1 MNLPPISAN
10 RRRGQPIV
18 ALSGVLACW
27 TAARVLAWS
36 FGAAAPAVVGAD
48 AAAGPGSESAAAQPA
63 SLAAPKRVAGET
75 SRAIQ
80 SSGYVPSMDH
90 VPSLI
95 PALQRPVDLAPDP
108 AAPLPQPLPVVAPA
122 MPSPGSPEAPDAA
135 RSRPNPTMAGGHQLM
150 FMAALSMVSMPP
162 ELVPPERIRPSDRR
176 SRSSPALAP
185 RWSADSWVLLR
196 RDGGLASLA
205 PSGGSYG
212 ASQIGAVLRYRLD
225 RASANKPSLY
235 LRTSGALNGT
245 REQDAAFG
253 LSLRP
258 IGNVPVLAL
267 AEARVTRNALG
278 TRVRPAAFVVSEFPT
293 AKLPLGLRGEAYV
306 QAGYVGGKG
315 ASAFVDGQARIDAK
329 LFNLGKTELRAGG
342 AAWGGAQT
350 GSSRLDLGPSA
361 SLSFR
366 LEDTVGARLSA
377 DWRFRVAGRAAPSS
391 GPALTLS
398 AGF

>member
-1 MNLPPISAN
+1 
-10 RRRGQPIV
+10 
-18 ALSGVLACW
+18 
-27 TAARVLAWS
+27 
-36 FGAAAPAVVGAD
+36 
-48 AAAGPGSESAAAQPA
+48 
-63 SLAAPKRVAGET
+63 
-75 SRAIQ
+75 
-80 SSGYVPSMDH
+80 
-90 VPSLI
+90 
-95 PALQRPVDLAPDP
+95 
-108 AAPLPQPLPVVAPA
+108 
-122 MPSPGSPEAPDAA
+122 
-135 RSRPNPTMAGGHQLM
+135 M
-150 FMAALSMVSMPP
+150 FMAALSMISMPP
-162 ELVPPERIRPSDRR
+162 ELVPTRDGSARPP
-176 SRSSPALAP
+176 SSLAP

-212 ASQIGAVLRYRLD
+212 ASQIGAVIRYRLD

-235 LRTSGALNGT
+235 LRTSAALNGT

-258 IGNVPVLAL
+258 LAKLPVLAL

-278 TRVRPAAFVVSEFPT
+278 TRIRPAAFVVTELPT
-293 AKLPLGLRGEAYV
+293 AKLPLGLRGDAYV

-329 LFNLGKTELRAGG
+329 LFQIGKAEMRAGG

-350 GSSRLDLGPSA
+350 GASRLDIGPSA

-377 DWRFRVAGRAAPSS
+377 DWRFRVRGRAAPSS

>member
-1 MNLPPISAN
+1 MNLPPISSA

-18 ALSGVLACW
+18 VLSGVLACW
-27 TAARVLAWS
+27 TAVRVLAWT
-36 FGAAAPAVVGAD
+36 FGAAVPVVAIAGGDSAAKPEAAQVAAKPAVPFSPKAPSRQTTE
-48 AAAGPGSESAAAQPA
+48 AIPSPMPA
-63 SLAAPKRVAGET
+63 MPVA
-75 SRAIQ
+75 
-80 SSGYVPSMDH
+80 
-90 VPSLI
+90 
-95 PALQRPVDLAPDP
+95 PALQSPVELAPPMPALAPSVPGPSAPMAIDP
-108 AAPLPQPLPVVAPA
+108 AKP
-122 MPSPGSPEAPDAA
+122 
-135 RSRPNPTMAGGHQLM
+135 RPNPTLAGGHQLL
-150 FMAALSMVSMPP
+150 FMAALSMVPMPP
-162 ELVPPERIRPSDRR
+162 ELVPTRDGSQNRDTS
-176 SRSSPALAP
+176 LAP
-185 RWSADSWVLLR
+185 RWSADGWVLLR
-196 RDGGLASLA
+196 RDGGTSSLA

-235 LRTSGALNGT
+235 LRTSAALNGT

-258 IGNVPVLAL
+258 LGKLPVLAL
-267 AEARVTRNALG
+267 AEARVTRNSLG
-278 TRVRPAAFVVSEFPT
+278 TRVRPAAFVVTELPS

-329 LFNLGKTELRAGG
+329 LFNLGKAEMRAGG
-342 AAWGGAQT
+342 GAWGGAQT
-350 GSSRLDLGPSA
+350 GASRLDIGPTA

-377 DWRFRVAGRAAPSS
+377 DWRFRVGGHAAPSS

>member
-18 ALSGVLACW
+18 VLSGVLACW

-36 FGAAAPAVVGAD
+36 FGAATPAVAEAD
-48 AAAGPGSESAAAQPA
+48 AAAGPGSESAVVQPA
-63 SLAAPKRVAGET
+63 SLAAPKRVSGET

-80 SSGYVPSMDH
+80 SSDYAPSVDY

-108 AAPLPQPLPVVAPA
+108 AAPLPQPSPVVAPA
-122 MPSPGSPEAPDAA
+122 MPIPGSAVAPDAA

-176 SRSSPALAP
+176 PRSSPALAP

-267 AEARVTRNALG
+267 AEARFTRNALG

-315 ASAFVDGQARIDAK
+315 ASAFADGQARIDAK